1 LNDKKIAVAV
11 FYAALF
17 VIAVAQIWSRPV
29 DRDEGFWLYTSWR
42 FAEGELPYRDFAL
55 PHLPLASVYYAAAVK
70 IFGVSLYALR
80 GLNVALFAASA
91 AFLGAA
97 AARRFGEK
105 ASFFAVL
112 LFASSSLTL
121 TWLAPVKTYAPAAA
135 PLTAAVA
142 VWLWPR
148 VSEKPA
154 LARALVIGILL
165 GLATLARLTLL
176 VTLAAAAFGIWVSAP
191 ARPGRRAAAVAALCA
206 GFLVVTPVIIYF
218 RAAAGDAFAFNAWE
232 IHKLFLGEGATGRW
246 AALLGLL
253 WPPDAAILIILA
265 LLALRTPSRRALSF
279 PLAAGV
285 LLILANLVPGSSQ
298 RQYFV
303 LAVPPFAA
311 AAGVGATW
319 LWERRKGIAWG
330 VLTVAAVAGG
340 ARPVAKVA
348 FDRAHKELVGPAEV
362 YAAARVFAD
371 ATREGDVVF
380 TGWPGYAALARR
392 VVVPGWELGYFTH
405 RVGERLSAAERRKYH
420 LMTYRETA
428 DALAAGRAAFALD
441 GLDTPKE
448 IEPTLREDF
457 VEVTR
462 RHGVTLWRYRGRR

>member
-1 LNDKKIAVAV
+1 MKAKGIAVA
-11 FYAALF
+11 ALWA
-17 VIAVAQIWSRPV
+17 VLIVAVAQIWSRPV

-70 IFGVSLYALR
+70 VLGVSLYALR
-80 GLNVALFAASA
+80 ALNVGLLAASA
-91 AFLGAA
+91 AALGAA
-97 AARRFGEK
+97 VSRRFGEK
-105 ASFFAVL
+105 ASFFTVL

-121 TWLAPVKTYAPAAA
+121 TWLVPVKAYAPAAA

-142 VWLWPR
+142 VWLWPAA
-148 VSEKPA
+148 SEKPA

-176 VTLAAAAFGIWVSAP
+176 VTLVAAAFGIWVSTP
-191 ARPGRRAAAVAALCA
+191 SRPGRRAAAVAALCV

-218 RAAAGDAFAFNAWE
+218 RVAAGGAFAFNAWE
-232 IHKLFLGEGATGRW
+232 IHRLFLGEGATGRW

-265 LLALRTPSRRALSF
+265 LLALRTPSRRALAF

-303 LAVPPFAA
+303 LAVPPLAA
-311 AAGVGATW
+311 AAGVGAAW
-319 LWERRKGIAWG
+319 LWERRKAFAAGII
-330 VLTVAAVAGG
+330 VVAAVAGA
-340 ARPVAKVA
+340 ARPVAKIV
-348 FDRAHKELVGPAEV
+348 FDRAHKELVGPAEI
-362 YAAARVFAD
+362 YAAARVLAD
-371 ATREGDVVF
+371 ATRESDIVF

-392 VVVPGWELGYFTH
+392 VVLPGWELGYFTH
-405 RVGERLSAAERRKYH
+405 RVGERLGAAERRKYH
-420 LMTYRETA
+420 LMTYGETA
-428 DALAAGRAAFALD
+428 EALAAGRAAFALD
-441 GLDTPKE
+441 GLDAPKE
-448 IEPTLREDF
+448 LEPALRKNF

-462 RHGVTLWRYRGRR
+462 RRGVTLWRYKGRR